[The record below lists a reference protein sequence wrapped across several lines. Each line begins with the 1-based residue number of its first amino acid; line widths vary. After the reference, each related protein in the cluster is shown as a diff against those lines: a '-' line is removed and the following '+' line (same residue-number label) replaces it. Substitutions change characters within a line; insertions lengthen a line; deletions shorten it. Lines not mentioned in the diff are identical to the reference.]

1 MNLEKNQNIF
11 KAWNLGKLKEILL
24 FQNNEFY
31 LFFKYEHI
39 FLRTSLHRS
48 FIISNLK
55 VEKKFPKKIK
65 QRFFFFQNEQE
76 NNIFKRNR
84 PLFLAFL

>member
-39 FLRTSLHRS
+39 VLRTSLHRS

-55 VEKKFPKKIK
+55 VEKKFQTK
-65 QRFFFFQNEQE
+65 
-76 NNIFKRNR
+76 
-84 PLFLAFL
+84 